1 MSSSDRFH
9 ISCPG
14 CGTQVAVSMAHVGKK
29 GRCPSCKTVFPITA
43 PAASEP
49 VMADLV
55 PVGSGGL
62 QPLSADGLLPLGNS
76 GLQPI
81 GSAGLQPLTSQPFGS
96 QPFGSQPFGAQ
107 TSPQTWPQSSQPAA
121 WQGSSIPN
129 PYGNSAPSSPFGQ
142 SAAPYGQAGAY
153 GQSSSAGD
161 GELRL
166 VPDANPYA
174 APATP
179 ASFNFA
185 PAKPQ
190 KRSVDGEINGSL
202 WGGIGMMV
210 LAVVW
215 FVGGLFFDI
224 IFFYPPILFIIGLVA
239 FVKGLINLGSNNN

>member
-9 ISCPG
+9 IPCPG
-14 CGTQVAVSMAHVGKK
+14 CGTQVAVTMAHVGKK
-29 GRCPSCKTVFPITA
+29 GRCPSCKTIFPITA

-62 QPLSADGLLPLGNS
+62 QPLGNS
-76 GLQPI
+76 GLQPL
-81 GSAGLQPLTSQPFGS
+81 GSADLQPLGSQPFGS
-96 QPFGSQPFGAQ
+96 QPFGSQPSAQ
-107 TSPQTWPQSSQPAA
+107 PWSQNPQPAA
-121 WQGSSIPN
+121 WQGASIPN
-129 PYGNSAPSSPFGQ
+129 PYGNTAPSSPFGQ
-142 SAAPYGQAGAY
+142 PGSTFGQPAAAYGQSAPF

-166 VPDANPYA
+166 APDPNPYA
-174 APATP
+174 APSAPT
-179 ASFNFA
+179 SFNFA

-190 KRSVDGEINGSL
+190 KRSADGEINGSL

-239 FVKGLINLGSNNN
+239 FVKGLTHLGRNNN

>member
-43 PAASEP
+43 PAAASEP

-62 QPLSADGLLPLGNS
+62 QPLSAGLQPMGSS
-76 GLQPI
+76 GLHPI
-81 GSAGLQPLTSQPFGS
+81 GSAGLQPLPTQPFGS
-96 QPFGSQPFGAQ
+96 QPFGSQPF
-107 TSPQTWPQSSQPAA
+107 SPQPAA
-121 WQGSSIPN
+121 TWQGSSIPN
-129 PYGNSAPSSPFGQ
+129 PYGNIAPASPFGQPASPFGQPASPFGQ
-142 SAAPYGQAGAY
+142 SG
-153 GQSSSAGD
+153 SAGND
-161 GELRL
+161 EFRL
-166 VPDANPYA
+166 APEPNPYA
-174 APATP
+174 APSAP

-190 KRSVDGEINGSL
+190 KQSADGEVNGSL
-202 WGGIGMMV
+202 WGGIAMMV
-210 LAVVW
+210 GAVVW

-224 IFFYPPILFIIGLVA
+224 IFFYPPILFIIGLIA
-239 FVKGLINLGSNNN
+239 FVKGLVNLGSNN

>member
-43 PAASEP
+43 PAAANEP

-55 PVGSGGL
+55 PVGLGGL
-62 QPLSADGLLPLGNS
+62 QPLSAP

-81 GSAGLQPLTSQPFGS
+81 GSAGLQPISSQPFGS
-96 QPFGSQPFGAQ
+96 QPFGSQPFGSQPFGSQPSAQ
-107 TSPQTWPQSSQPAA
+107 PWPQSPQPAA
-121 WQGSSIPN
+121 WQASSIPN
-129 PYGNSAPSSPFGQ
+129 PYGNSAPASPFGQAAASPFGQPASPFGQ
-142 SAAPYGQAGAY
+142 SASVGN
-153 GQSSSAGD
+153 D
-161 GELRL
+161 ELRL
-166 VPDANPYA
+166 APDPNPYA

-190 KRSVDGEINGSL
+190 KRAADGEINGSL

-224 IFFYPPILFIIGLVA
+224 IFFYPPILFIIGLIA
-239 FVKGLINLGSNNN
+239 FVKGLINLGSNN